1 MYQLSQRSK
10 RHLDGVHPELVDVV
24 KMAIQ
29 LTKVDFGIPASGG
42 YRTAEQQNALFQAGK
57 SQLDGYDKKSK
68 HQSGLAVDVFA
79 YVDGKA
85 SYDVGDLAQVAAAM
99 LEAGHRLGV
108 ELRWGGLWKGFVDGA
123 HFELVGRGVM
133 K

>member
-29 LTKVDFGIPASGG
+29 LTKVDFGIPVTGG
-42 YRTAEQQNALFQAGK
+42 YRTAEQQNALYKADK
-57 SQLDGYDKKSK
+57 SQRDGYDRKSK

-79 YVDGKA
+79 YVDGKT
-85 SYDVGDLAQVAAAM
+85 SYDAGDLAQVAAAM

-108 ELRWGGLWKGFVDGA
+108 ELRWGGLWKNFVDMP
-123 HFELVGRGVM
+123 HFEMVTR
-133 K
+133 